1 MDNCVDDCLPYLR
14 ISRELLSVI
23 LARPTPRNR
32 KDRVYALMQLRANY
46 RDGVRLCQ
54 GVVFDCLRGQLIST
68 REEIAR
74 LLGVDRSAVGKD
86 IALLEAE
93 HKIVCRRLEYGAS
106 CFTVVE
112 YDALQQGK
120 PRRWMKP
127 VSGDGEPEEELDRP
141 AVRYYD
147 RAERRPDDE

>member
-1 MDNCVDDCLPYLR
+1 
-14 ISRELLSVI
+14 
-23 LARPTPRNR
+23 
-32 KDRVYALMQLRANY
+32 
-46 RDGVRLCQ
+46 
-54 GVVFDCLRGQLIST
+54 
-68 REEIAR
+68 
-74 LLGVDRSAVGKD
+74 
-86 IALLEAE
+86 
-93 HKIVCRRLEYGAS
+93 VCRRLEYGAS